1 MCVIIVTFTKIKSNK
16 MKNKTKLFAV
26 LFSLLFLMSCKDK
39 ENYSKVN
46 NATTAAKSDVHKIVV
61 KESLD
66 GGAYVYL
73 NVDENGETYWMAIS
87 NMPVTV
93 GDTYYYDGGMVMK
106 DFESKQLEKTFD
118 EIIFAESVRTTE
130 KIAENSDVNP
140 HVTTNPEFNVDVKIE
155 KAKNGTS
162 LEELFSDKESFSG
175 KSIIVKGEV
184 VKVNNGILDKNW
196 VHIMDGTK
204 FENKG
209 DLTITTSEFVKVGDI
224 VTFKGN
230 ISLDKDFGQ
239 GYMYDILLEEGEL
252 IK

>member
-1 MCVIIVTFTKIKSNK
+1 
-16 MKNKTKLFAV
+16 MKNKTKFFAV

-46 NATTAAKSDVHKIVV
+46 NATTTAKSDVHKIVV

-73 NVDENGETYWMAIS
+73 NVDENGKTYWMAIS

-118 EIIFAESVRTTE
+118 EIIFTEGIRTTE
-130 KIAENSDVNP
+130 KIAENSEVNP
-140 HVTTNPEFNVDVKIE
+140 HVTTNPVFNVDVKIE
-155 KAKNGTS
+155 KPKNGTS
-162 LEELFSDKESFSG
+162 LAELFSDKESFSG
-175 KSIIVKGEV
+175 KSIIVKGKV

-209 DLTITTSEFVKVGDI
+209 DLTITTNELVKVGDT
-224 VTFKGN
+224 VTFKGK
-230 ISLDKDFGQ
+230 ITLDKDFGK
-239 GYMYDILLEEGEL
+239 GYIYAVLLEEGEL